1 MNTRK
6 RIVYAFSIMALV
18 TSTIIYA
25 EGYWHEFDHI
35 QETTVEKVKENCT
48 LVGEVVGHSSYG
60 KITKTTWEDKAKHEA
75 LKKADELKATH
86 IVWSDDSTGYG
97 SGRFVAGDA
106 YICSK

>member
-1 MNTRK
+1 MNTND
-6 RIVYAFSIMALV
+6 RIVYAFAVVALFMS
-18 TSTIIYA
+18 TSTHA

-35 QETTVEKVKENCT
+35 QETTVEKVEDDCR

-75 LKKADELKATH
+75 LKKANELKATH

-97 SGRFVAGDA
+97 SGRFVAGNA
-106 YICSK
+106 YICSQ